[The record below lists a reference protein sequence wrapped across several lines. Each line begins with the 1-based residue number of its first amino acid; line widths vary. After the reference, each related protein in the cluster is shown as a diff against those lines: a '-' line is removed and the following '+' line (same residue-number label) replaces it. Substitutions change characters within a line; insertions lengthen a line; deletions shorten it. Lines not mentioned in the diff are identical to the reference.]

1 MILHGGDIAK
11 SHAFGALCQGLA
23 ANSRTSFDSPSGSTG
38 LKRAIQTI
46 DFEAWRGRVDRL
58 NILHLVSYS
67 LYSGPVSPTL
77 GLALEQRRGGH
88 QVSIAC
94 DAKRGNFD
102 GFEEPALPRLEASG
116 LLADIGLT
124 LSTKSSPLQLMRD
137 VARLRARFTQGDL
150 DILHVHMSHDHTLA
164 TVARQ
169 GIRSPPRVV
178 RTFHASRSLE
188 DRLGQG
194 LLNRSADGWIVRTQ
208 GDRDRV
214 LEKFSLPAERTR
226 LISGSVDTELFVP
239 SSTEER
245 ARAKRELGLPE
256 DSVVL
261 GHVAL
266 IADRGQRELLDALDT
281 RRSTQLHLMY
291 VGRGQD
297 ESAVRAVVEER
308 GLSDRVHFAGYL
320 RDEALLRAY
329 SAMDAAFVAGPG
341 NDASVRAALEAMSC
355 GLPVIGVR
363 GGAVTDYLEENRG
376 YLVDAR
382 DGSAIAAAID
392 LMIENDV
399 GRERGLASRQFVQ
412 RSHAGPQEA
421 QATFR
426 LYLDCLGR

>member
-1 MILHGGDIAK
+1 M
-11 SHAFGALCQGLA
+11 
-23 ANSRTSFDSPSGSTG
+23 
-38 LKRAIQTI
+38 
-46 DFEAWRGRVDRL
+46 DRL

-77 GLALEQRRGGH
+77 GLALQQHRAGH

-94 DAKRGNFD
+94 DTKRGNFD

-137 VARLRARFTQGDL
+137 VARLRARFTLGDL

-169 GIRSPPRVV
+169 GIRNPPLVALS
-178 RTFHASRSLE
+178 FHASRSLV
-188 DRLGQG
+188 DRRGQG
-194 LLNRSADGWIVRTQ
+194 WRNRSADGWIVRTQ
-208 GDRDRV
+208 SDRDRV

-226 LISGSVDTELFVP
+226 LVSGSVDTELFVP
-239 SSTEER
+239 SSVEER

-297 ESAVRAVVEER
+297 ESALRAVVEER
-308 GLSDRVHFAGYL
+308 GLSERVHFAGYL

-355 GLPVIGVR
+355 GLPVIGDR
-363 GGAVTDYLEENRG
+363 GGAVTDYLDERRG
-376 YLVDAR
+376 YLVDSR
-382 DGSAIAAAID
+382 DGSAIASAVDRMLEDDTA
-392 LMIENDV
+392 
-399 GRERGLASRQFVQ
+399 RERSGTSREFVQ
-412 RSHAGPQEA
+412 EHHAGPQEA
-421 QATFR
+421 HATLR
-426 LYLDCLGR
+426 L